1 MLQFLLNNWTSFWSL
16 FYPEVCY
23 ACQKNLMG
31 DEQEICSICQ
41 YHLPYTDD
49 YLDPNNP
56 CFQQL
61 KGRSQIQFAAAL
73 FRLSNG
79 GLVENLIYNL
89 KYNSKPQIGYYFG
102 RAYGTKLLKSPFIE
116 NIDLLVPI
124 PLHPR
129 RKRRRGYNQST
140 EIALGLASILQ
151 VPVDETILF
160 RKVQTK
166 TQTRLSSLARVANVS
181 GVFSCAIKTAIDG
194 KHIVLIDDVLT
205 TGATLVSAAD
215 AIMESYPNCRI
226 SVICLAKAS

>member
-1 MLQFLLNNWTSFWSL
+1 MLQFLLNSWTSFWML

-31 DEQEICSICQ
+31 DEHGVCSFCQ

-49 YLDPNNP
+49 HLDSNNP

-61 KGRSQIQFAAAL
+61 KGRSQIQFATAL
-73 FRLSNG
+73 FRLSNA

-102 RAYGTKLLKSPFIE
+102 REYGAKLLKSPFFE

-124 PLHPR
+124 PLHPK
-129 RKRRRGYNQST
+129 RKRKRGYNQSAK
-140 EIALGLASILQ
+140 IAMGLASILQ

-160 RKVQTK
+160 RTVQTK

-181 GVFSCAIKTAIDG
+181 GVFSCSKKPAIDG

-215 AIMESYPNCRI
+215 AIMESYPNCKL